1 MTLTRSDRE
10 PGEADDQSRDGGPIG
25 VAARRPRSA
34 EQVTR
39 SVELEAPPAQ
49 VWDALTEDGLLGEW
63 LADEV
68 ELEAEPGG
76 EVVCRYADGEE
87 RRGEVELVEEAERL
101 AWSWRREGGAPSRV
115 ELVLDAVA
123 DRTRL
128 TIIETA
134 PVFET
139 GGPATT
145 GPLLLA
151 ATAGPR
157 RRAWTGP
164 RLAAPA
170 GPGLAVV
177 DPRLAA
183 TWGPPLA
190 RLRSAVR
197 LVLA

>member
-1 MTLTRSDRE
+1 MTLTRSERE
-10 PGEADDQSRDGGPIG
+10 PAD
-25 VAARRPRSA
+25 A
-34 EQVTR
+34 EQVRR
-39 SVELEAPPAQ
+39 SVELDAAPAE
-49 VWDALTEDGLLGEW
+49 VWDALTEEALLGEW

-76 EVVCRYADGEE
+76 EIVCRYADGEE

-101 AWSWRREGGAPSRV
+101 AWKWRREGGAPSRV

-134 PVFET
+134 TVFET
-139 GGPATT
+139 APFGAA

-151 ATAGPR
+151 GAGS
-157 RRAWTGP
+157 
-164 RLAAPA
+164 
-170 GPGLAVV
+170 
-177 DPRLAA
+177 